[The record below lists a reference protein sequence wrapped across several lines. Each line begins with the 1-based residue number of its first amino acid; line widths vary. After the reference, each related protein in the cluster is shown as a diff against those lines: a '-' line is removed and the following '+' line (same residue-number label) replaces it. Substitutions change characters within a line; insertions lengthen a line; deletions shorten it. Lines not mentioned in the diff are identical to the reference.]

1 MMYKF
6 IIKNKFKIPPN
17 NPGLNDILVLEGKFT
32 SYNESMCYHA
42 LSSRFDTLAK
52 VEDPFLR
59 KIHTELEQGRFG
71 WMMWSVMVRSGRL
84 TSVSSWG
91 GTYQTVFTA
100 RTWGYIVTYLVTR
113 PADQLP
119 KPRSLFSQV
128 IVQVSHVFH
137 YV

>member
-1 MMYKF
+1 
-6 IIKNKFKIPPN
+6 
-17 NPGLNDILVLEGKFT
+17 
-32 SYNESMCYHA
+32 MCCRA
-42 LSSRFDTLAK
+42 LSSCFDTLAK

-91 GTYQTVFTA
+91 GTSQTVSTA
-100 RTWGYIVTYLVTR
+100 RMWGYIVTYLVTR
-113 PADQLP
+113 PANAADQRP

-128 IVQVSHVFH
+128 TVQVSHVFH
-137 YV
+137 YF